1 MATVVGMRTV
11 LLKTSPFS
19 QARVPLRLGL
29 APHTGTGHAFRGDAA
44 ASYTVWKVR
53 TTFGD
58 SALKLGLMDRLRAS
72 VNRLMAVERVAP
84 PIGSVSTL
92 PGSASL
98 R

>member
-44 ASYTVWKVR
+44 ASYMVRKVR
-53 TTFGD
+53 TTFVGRP
-58 SALKLGLMDRLRAS
+58 LGMFF
-72 VNRLMAVERVAP
+72 
-84 PIGSVSTL
+84 GSGAIL
-92 PGSASL
+92 A
-98 R
+98 